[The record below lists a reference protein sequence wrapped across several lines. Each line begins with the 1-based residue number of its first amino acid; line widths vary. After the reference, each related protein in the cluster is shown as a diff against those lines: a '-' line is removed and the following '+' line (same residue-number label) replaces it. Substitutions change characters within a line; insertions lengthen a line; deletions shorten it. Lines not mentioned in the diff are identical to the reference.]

1 MDIKDEQDKHE
12 KRKREEHKKSP
23 MINFADSV
31 NRAQVGDLRG
41 LTQGGGLNQMITT
54 VIIIVVLFIL
64 FQFINNTF

>member
-12 KRKREEHKKSP
+12 KHKREEYEKNP

-31 NRAQVGDLRG
+31 NRSQFGDLRG
-41 LTQGGGLNQMITT
+41 LAQGGCLNQIITT

-64 FQFINNTF
+64 FQFINK

>member
-12 KRKREEHKKSP
+12 KRKREEYEKKP

-31 NRAQVGDLRG
+31 NRAQFGDLRG
-41 LTQGGGLNQMITT
+41 LTQGGCLNITT

-64 FQFINNTF
+64 FQFINK